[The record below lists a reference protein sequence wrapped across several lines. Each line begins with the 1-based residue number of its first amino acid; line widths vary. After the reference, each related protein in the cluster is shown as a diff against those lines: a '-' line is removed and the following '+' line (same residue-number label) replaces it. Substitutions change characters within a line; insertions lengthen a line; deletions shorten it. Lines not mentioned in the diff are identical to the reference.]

1 MPRRLCLITSLLV
14 LLAAAGAQA
23 QVFDEEELTQCAIQK
38 ALAALTC
45 KPHNEFFFLG
55 KRTGIY
61 IFSGYWAMHHT
72 DFYAQVVEKN
82 LVIFSSPDWGAE
94 RISARLEV
102 DYVKGCVDVHLQK
115 SPCNSFSETRCCA
128 AKPLEKAPKAP

>member
-1 MPRRLCLITSLLV
+1 MPRRTCLIVLLFV
-14 LLAAAGAQA
+14 LLAASGAQA

-45 KPHNEFFFLG
+45 KPYDAFYFLG

-61 IFSGYWAMHHT
+61 IFSGFWAMHHT
-72 DFYAQVVEKN
+72 DFYAQVIEKN

-94 RISARLEV
+94 RVSAKLEV
-102 DYVKGCVDVHLQK
+102 DYVKGCVEIRVQK
-115 SPCNSFSETRCCA
+115 SPCKSHSETKCCA
-128 AKPLEKAPKAP
+128 AKPSQTPKAP